1 MKKDKSTI
9 NVTSILKLLG
19 VFFAILIGVFLVS
32 MIYDKVSQRNAV
44 ELAELEQGIG
54 SAGITSTGLAIN
66 PNSFTGDKTSGNT
79 ISFDIIQQNI
89 DKINLTY
96 ELLGTDLASFET
108 RVAPLS
114 QSNSFTFPIPKDFIG
129 QLKMT
134 AFGYSNN
141 RLIGQNV
148 HIINIQAP
156 TNLTLQSIRYEDPDV
171 EISEQQSLRFKLLGT
186 YSDGIERRINDIV
199 ASGYVIDDPAIIRR
213 TGQDTVEGLSQQGE
227 TTLTA
232 TVGTLTATLN
242 VFVKINQERLV
253 QKCIVAAYQY
263 QAKGKDINPEVWCA
277 DVTSAEEE
285 ECREVS
291 LAAKLR
297 GEIESVNVKES
308 CKR

>member
-1 MKKDKSTI
+1 MKKDKSPVNI
-9 NVTSILKLLG
+9 TSILKLLG
-19 VFFAILIGVFLVS
+19 VFFAILIGVFLVTT
-32 MIYDKVSQRNAV
+32 IFNRETQRSAV
-44 ELAELEQGIG
+44 ELAELEQGTG

-89 DKINLTY
+89 DEIDLTY
-96 ELLGTDLASFET
+96 ELLGTDSASFET
-108 RVAPLS
+108 RVAPLA

-148 HIINIQAP
+148 HSINIQAP
-156 TNLTLQSIRYEDPDV
+156 TNLSLQSIRYEDPDV

-199 ASGYVIDDPAIIRR
+199 GSDYVIDNPEIIRR
-213 TGQDTVEGLSQQGE
+213 TSQDTVEGLLKQGE

-242 VFVKINQERLV
+242 VFVNLTQRGLV
-253 QKCIVAAYQY
+253 QKCIVAAHQY
-263 QAKGKDINPEVWCA
+263 QAKGKDINPEEWCA
-277 DVTSAEEE
+277 DVTSADEED
-285 ECREVS
+285 CRE
-291 LAAKLR
+291 ADLR
-297 GEIESVNVKES
+297 GGIDSVSVKAS
-308 CKR
+308 CK